1 MADKNQWK
9 AFVLIKFGTSTHLNF
24 ARLTKE
30 KIAKIERVKE
40 IYGVFGRHDII
51 ARVEA
56 PSLESLASLIADKI
70 RSIPGI
76 ISTETLV
83 VGF

>member
-40 IYGVFGRHDII
+40 VYGVFGRHDII

>member
-40 IYGVFGRHDII
+40 VYGVFGRHDII
-51 ARVEA
+51 AKVEA
-56 PSLESLASLIADKI
+56 SSLESLASLIADKI